1 MANFSPDMIKR
12 NSLPAL
18 LTLGAVVGSAWV
30 YAQKAPRIYETS
42 SRIMLD
48 DRSKSVSELGRAL
61 TKLPDNVPGGS
72 SAIVT
77 QAELVK
83 SERVLK
89 RALESILPPGMSEDP
104 DRRLTVAHLSK
115 TIRVKI
121 LPATNLLEVSYQ
133 NTDAKLVADVIN
145 AVADATVIE
154 DVASIR
160 REAST
165 VREFLEKKVPAQQSK
180 VLEAEALES
189 QYRQGTG
196 IVSLENQTQ
205 SLVVSLAD
213 VENQERLVTAQLR
226 EASTKGGLLQ
236 GVTGVNDTNTAYA
249 ANRIGQD
256 EQLKLL
262 RTRIAEAENKVIEIR
277 SRLGDQ
283 HPDLLAAIEQRNGL
297 KKLQDDRISSVV
309 APGQAIPSDS
319 QLATDESSRTVL
331 SQYITGEVERT
342 ALEEKLQTLQAAK
355 ANLRDRIA
363 QLPAKQ
369 QGLTAVTRER
379 EEASVSLKG
388 LQSKLEEARVAE
400 AQLISNIR
408 ILDRAKEPKLPS
420 SPNSP
425 IILALAIAAGLLL
438 SVATILLRE
447 LLDNTLR
454 HANEIPKLT
463 NLPVL
468 GKIPKLAYKPSFD
481 RLEQF
486 LDTPHLVEPYRMLL
500 KALDRKLTNQ
510 PKVILISS
518 TVEGEGKS
526 NLVAYLG
533 AVAATLSWKTL
544 VIDADLQHPV
554 QHAILGVSASPGLCN
569 AIVTPSLTPEV
580 VKSTVIENL
589 FVMPYGE
596 FPTRPATITESS
608 EMPKLLA
615 NLSQQFDLILID
627 TTVLSKSV
635 DAVTLSKYASGLLLT
650 ACPNHTRRDLLKEII
665 LDLKDTNLEPLGIV
679 INHNADHA
687 PSKISP
693 LNLTPR
699 LSSLTTTQ
707 KSVSSPLI
715 NPIFP
720 SQRPSESP
728 NALTPK

>member
-1 MANFSPDMIKR
+1 MANFSPDTIKR
-12 NSLPAL
+12 NSVPAL
-18 LTLGAVVGSAWV
+18 ITLGAVITTAWF

-42 SRIMLD
+42 ARMMLD

-72 SAIVT
+72 SAIAT
-77 QAELVK
+77 QAELIK

-104 DRRLTVAHLSK
+104 NRRLTVGNLNK
-115 TIRVKI
+115 TIKVKI
-121 LPATNLLEVSYQ
+121 LPATNILEVTYQ
-133 NTDAKLVADVIN
+133 NTDAKLVAEVLN

-165 VREFLEKKVPAQQSK
+165 VREFLERKVPVQQSK
-180 VLEAEALES
+180 VLESEARES

-205 SLVVSLAD
+205 SLVASLAD
-213 VENQERLVTAQLR
+213 VENQERLVEAQLR
-226 EASTKGGLLQ
+226 EARTKGGLLQ
-236 GVTGVNDTNTAYA
+236 GVTGVNDTKTAYA
-249 ANRIGQD
+249 ANRVGQD

-262 RTRIAEAENKVIEIR
+262 RTRIAEADNKVIEIR

-283 HPDLLAAIEQRNGL
+283 HPDLLAAIEQRNEL
-297 KKLQDDRISSVV
+297 KKLQDSRISSVV
-309 APGQAIPSDS
+309 APGQTLPLES
-319 QLATDESSRTVL
+319 QSATDESSRTVL

-342 ALEEKLQTLQAAK
+342 ALEEKRQTLQAAK

-363 QLPAKQ
+363 QLPEKQ

-379 EEASVSLKG
+379 EESTVSLKG
-388 LQSKLEEARVAE
+388 LQTKLEEARVAE

-425 IILALAIAAGLLL
+425 LILALAIVAGLLL

-447 LLDNTLR
+447 LLDKTLR
-454 HANEIPKLT
+454 HANEIPKFT
-463 NLPVL
+463 DIPIL
-468 GKIPKLAYKPSFD
+468 GKIPKLSYKLSFA

-500 KALDRKLTNQ
+500 KALDRRLTNQ

-518 TVEGEGKS
+518 TLEGEGKS

-533 AVAATLSWKTL
+533 AVAATLSWRTL
-544 VIDADLQHPV
+544 VIDADLQHPI
-554 QHAILGVSASPGLCN
+554 QHALLGVSASPGLSN
-569 AIVTPSLTPEV
+569 TILNPSLAAEV
-580 VKSTVIENL
+580 VKATTIDNL

-596 FPTRPATITESS
+596 FPRRPATIMESS

-615 NLSQQFDLILID
+615 DLSQRFDLILID
-627 TTVLSKSV
+627 TTALSKSV
-635 DAVTLSKYASGLLLT
+635 DAVTLSQYASGLLLT
-650 ACPNHTRRDLLKEII
+650 ARPNHTRRDLLKEIL

-679 INHNADHA
+679 INHNADHP
-687 PSKISP
+687 PSSLP
-693 LNLTPR
+693 SMAVPPR
-699 LSSLTTTQ
+699 LSSVTTAN
-707 KSVSSPLI
+707 KSISSTLI
-715 NPIFP
+715 
-720 SQRPSESP
+720 
-728 NALTPK
+728 

>member
-1 MANFSPDMIKR
+1 MANFSPDTIKR

-18 LTLGAVVGSAWV
+18 ITLGSVVGAAWF

-42 SRIMLD
+42 ARIMLD

-72 SAIVT
+72 SAIAT
-77 QAELVK
+77 QAELIK

-89 RALESILPPGMSEDP
+89 RALESILPPGTPEDP
-104 DRRLTVAHLSK
+104 ARRLTVAHLSK

-121 LPATNLLEVSYQ
+121 LPATNLMEVTYQ
-133 NTDAKLVADVIN
+133 NTDSKLVAEVLN
-145 AVADATVIE
+145 AVADATVVE

-165 VREFLEKKVPAQQSK
+165 VREFLEKKVPIQQSK
-180 VLEAEALES
+180 VLESEAVES

-205 SLVVSLAD
+205 SLVASLAD

-262 RTRIAEAENKVIEIR
+262 RTRIAEAENKVIEVR

-309 APGQAIPSDS
+309 APGQAIPLDS

-342 ALEEKLQTLQAAK
+342 ALEQKLQTLQAAK

-363 QLPAKQ
+363 QLPEKQ

-379 EEASVSLKG
+379 EEATASLKA
-388 LQSKLEEARVAE
+388 LQTKLEEARVAE

-408 ILDRAKEPKLPS
+408 ILDLAKEPKLPS
-420 SPNSP
+420 APNSP
-425 IILALAIAAGLLL
+425 MILAIAIVAGLLL
-438 SVATILLRE
+438 SVGTILLRE
-447 LLDNTLR
+447 LLDKTLR

-463 NLPVL
+463 DLPVL
-468 GKIPKLAYKPSFD
+468 GKIPKLSHKPSFD
-481 RLEQF
+481 RIEQF

-500 KALDRKLTNQ
+500 KAVDRKLANQ
-510 PKVILISS
+510 PKVILVSS
-518 TVEGEGKS
+518 TLEGEGKS

-533 AVAATLSWKTL
+533 AVAATLSWRTL
-544 VIDADLQHPV
+544 VIDADLQHPI
-554 QHAILGVSASPGLCN
+554 QHALLGVSASPGISN
-569 AIVTPSLTPEV
+569 AILTPSLAAEA
-580 VKSTVIENL
+580 VKPTLIDNL

-596 FPTRPATITESS
+596 FPKRPATIMESS

-615 NLSQQFDLILID
+615 DLSQRFGLILID
-627 TTVLSKSV
+627 TTALSKSV
-635 DAVTLSKYASGLLLT
+635 DAVTLSQYASGLLLT
-650 ACPNHTRRDLLKEII
+650 ARPNHTRCDLLKEIL

-679 INHNADHA
+679 INHNADH
-687 PSKISP
+687 PPTGLPP
-693 LNLTPR
+693 LTLPPR
-699 LSSLTTTQ
+699 LSTVRTVN
-707 KSVSSPLI
+707 KSISSTLI
-715 NPIFP
+715 
-720 SQRPSESP
+720 
-728 NALTPK
+728 